1 MASGRHRAGAV
12 GQKHARAYCYAPA
25 VPGQLSCVSV
35 VPCRSRGELRM
46 LAWLMARAK
55 EDGATATTTT
65 RRGPRWRS
73 TMAVAGR
80 VLGNVRLGGSGGW
93 SAGRAASGPVSSAQE
108 AASRMEP
115 PDQRHPAQPTQMV
128 FHARPSACPPQGD
141 AKSTQAFPQASC
153 PSHSTPT
160 TPRPYPHNAL
170 PIPIEST
177 RARPCRPSDRPAMGA
192 PARRLLAAGPV

>member
-1 MASGRHRAGAV
+1 MRDKCPRTDRLRDGCIKASFGWHQDATALEPLAKSTRGLIVMR
-12 GQKHARAYCYAPA
+12 
-25 VPGQLSCVSV
+25 QLSPVSCVSV

-128 FHARPSACPPQGD
+128 FHARPSACPPPRRRQVDSSLPPGVLPVPLNTNHS
-141 AKSTQAFPQASC
+141 STLSA
-153 PSHSTPT
+153 
-160 TPRPYPHNAL
+160 
-170 PIPIEST
+170 
-177 RARPCRPSDRPAMGA
+177 
-192 PARRLLAAGPV
+192 